1 MEDKRKQDGRTTL
14 REIFEATR
22 ANADRE
28 LSDGEFRF
36 WMMIRSMESADRGCY
51 AGTEYMMK
59 MLRRSESHVRKVR
72 PTLAKKGW
80 LKVVRRGPKQPE
92 LRAVIPVKV
101 VHEHE
106 PLEGHQDELQ
116 AKEVQ
121 EEVQKEV
128 QEEVH
133 SQEHSPIPPIK
144 ESSGSSGKHTYMS
157 EFEELWKIHGRGPK
171 AKAAIAYP
179 MALKS
184 GVTHSEIVDALKA
197 YAKTLTDKFRGQ
209 HLFRWLKDK
218 RWEEEYEVKDESYN
232 PPTIFEWFPPELKE
246 WEKGK

>member
-1 MEDKRKQDGRTTL
+1 MEDKGKQDGRTTL

-22 ANADRE
+22 ANADGE

-36 WMMIRSMESADRGCY
+36 WMMIRSMESADHGCY

-121 EEVQKEV
+121 EEVQ
-128 QEEVH
+128 EEVH

-144 ESSGSSGKHTYMS
+144 ESSGSSGKHTYTS
-157 EFEELWKIHGRGPK
+157 AFEELWKIHGRGPK
-171 AKAAIAYP
+171 VKAATAYQV
-179 MALKS
+179 ALKS
-184 GVTHSEIVDALKA
+184 GVPHNEIVDVLKA
-197 YAKTLTDKFRGQ
+197 YAKTLTHDFGGLN
-209 HLFRWLKDK
+209 LFNWLREE
-218 RWEEEYEVKDESYN
+218 RWEEEFVVKDEGYN
-232 PPTIFEWFPPELKE
+232 PMSGFDWFRPELKE

>member
-1 MEDKRKQDGRTTL
+1 MEDKGKQDGRTTL
-14 REIFEATR
+14 REIFTATR
-22 ANADRE
+22 ANADGE

-121 EEVQKEV
+121 EEVQ
-128 QEEVH
+128 EEVH

-144 ESSGSSGKHTYMS
+144 ESSGSSGKHTYTS
-157 EFEELWKIHGRGPK
+157 AFEELWKIHGRGPK
-171 AKAAIAYP
+171 VRAATAYQV
-179 MALKS
+179 ALKS
-184 GVTHSEIVDALKA
+184 GVPHNEIVDVLKA
-197 YAKTLTDKFRGQ
+197 YAKTLTHDFGGLN
-209 HLFRWLKDK
+209 LFNWLREE
-218 RWEEEYEVKDESYN
+218 RWEEEYETKDTGYN
-232 PPTIFEWFPPELKE
+232 PEVIFEWFPPGLEDPYDRE
-246 WEKGK
+246 GVDE

>member
-1 MEDKRKQDGRTTL
+1 MEDKGKQDGRTTL
-14 REIFEATR
+14 REIFTATR
-22 ANADRE
+22 ANADGE

-59 MLRRSESHVRKVR
+59 MLRRSESHVKKVR

-121 EEVQKEV
+121 KEV

-171 AKAAIAYP
+171 VKAATAYQV
-179 MALKS
+179 ALKS
-184 GVTHSEIVDALKA
+184 GVPHNEIVDVLKA
-197 YAKTLTDKFRGQ
+197 YAKTLTNDFGGL
-209 HLFRWLKDK
+209 HLFNWLRQE
-218 RWEEEYEVKDESYN
+218 RWEEEFVVKDEGYN

>member
-1 MEDKRKQDGRTTL
+1 MEDKGKQDGRTTL

-22 ANADRE
+22 ANADGE

-121 EEVQKEV
+121 EEVQ
-128 QEEVH
+128 EEVH

-144 ESSGSSGKHTYMS
+144 ESSGSSGKHTYTS
-157 EFEELWKIHGRGPK
+157 AFEELWKIHGRGPK
-171 AKAAIAYP
+171 VKAATAYP
-179 MALKS
+179 VALKS
-184 GVTHSEIVDALKA
+184 GVTHNEIVDSLKA
-197 YAKTLTDKFRGQ
+197 YVQTFTDNFRGQ
-209 HLFRWLKDK
+209 HLFRWLRDE
-218 RWEEEYEVKDESYN
+218 RWEEEYEVKDEGYRPASGS
-232 PPTIFEWFPPELKE
+232 EWFPPALKE

>member
-1 MEDKRKQDGRTTL
+1 MEDKGKQDGRTTL
-14 REIFEATR
+14 REIFTATR
-22 ANADRE
+22 ANADGE

-121 EEVQKEV
+121 EEVQ
-128 QEEVH
+128 EEVH

-144 ESSGSSGKHTYMS
+144 ESSGSSGSSGKHTYMS

-184 GVTHSEIVDALKA
+184 GVTHNEIVVSLKA
-197 YAKTLTDKFRGQ
+197 YAKTLTNDFGGLN
-209 HLFRWLKDK
+209 LFNWLRQE
-218 RWEEEYEVKDESYN
+218 RWEEEFEVKKDERYRPASAFN
-232 PPTIFEWFPPELKE
+232 WFPPILKE
-246 WEKGK
+246 LEEDK

>member
-1 MEDKRKQDGRTTL
+1 MEDKGKQDGRTTL
-14 REIFEATR
+14 REIFTATR
-22 ANADRE
+22 ANADGE

-80 LKVVRRGPKQPE
+80 LKVVLRGPKQPE

-121 EEVQKEV
+121 EEV
-128 QEEVH
+128 H

-144 ESSGSSGKHTYMS
+144 ESSGSSGKHTY
-157 EFEELWKIHGRGPK
+157 
-171 AKAAIAYP
+171 
-179 MALKS
+179 
-184 GVTHSEIVDALKA
+184 T
-197 YAKTLTDKFRGQ
+197 
-209 HLFRWLKDK
+209 
-218 RWEEEYEVKDESYN
+218 
-232 PPTIFEWFPPELKE
+232 
-246 WEKGK
+246 

>member
-1 MEDKRKQDGRTTL
+1 MEDKGKQDGRTTL

-22 ANADRE
+22 ANADGE

-59 MLRRSESHVRKVR
+59 MLRRSESHVKKVR

-121 EEVQKEV
+121 EEVQ
-128 QEEVH
+128 EEVH

-171 AKAAIAYP
+171 AKAATAYP

-184 GVTHSEIVDALKA
+184 GVTHNEIVVSLKA
-197 YAKTLTDKFRGQ
+197 YVQTFTDKFRGQ

-218 RWEEEYEVKDESYN
+218 RWEEEYEVKDEGYN
-232 PPTIFEWFPPELKE
+232 PQALYNWFPPELKE

>member
-1 MEDKRKQDGRTTL
+1 MEDKGKQDGRTTL

-22 ANADRE
+22 ANADGE

-51 AGTEYMMK
+51 AGTEYMIK

-80 LKVVRRGPKQPE
+80 LKVVRRGPKQPD

-121 EEVQKEV
+121 EEVQ
-128 QEEVH
+128 EEVH

-144 ESSGSSGKHTYMS
+144 ESSGSSGKHTYTS
-157 EFEELWKIHGRGPK
+157 AFEELWKIHRRGPK
-171 AKAAIAYP
+171 VKAATAYP
-179 MALKS
+179 VALKS
-184 GVTHSEIVDALKA
+184 GVTHNDIVDALKA
-197 YAKTLTDKFRGQ
+197 YVRTFTHDFKGQ
-209 HLFRWLKDK
+209 HLFRWLRDE
-218 RWEEEYEVKDESYN
+218 RWEEEFEVKDEGYN
-232 PPTIFEWFPPELKE
+232 PPSAFEWFRPELKE

>member
-1 MEDKRKQDGRTTL
+1 MEDKGKQDGRTSL
-14 REIFEATR
+14 REIFTATR
-22 ANADRE
+22 ANADGE

-121 EEVQKEV
+121 EEVQ
-128 QEEVH
+128 EEVH

-144 ESSGSSGKHTYMS
+144 ESSGSSGKHTYTS
-157 EFEELWKIHGRGPK
+157 AFEELWKIHRRGPK
-171 AKAAIAYP
+171 VKAATAYRV
-179 MALKS
+179 ALKS
-184 GVTHSEIVDALKA
+184 GVTHNEIVDALKT
-197 YAKTLTDKFRGQ
+197 YVQTFTDNFRGQ
-209 HLFRWLKDK
+209 HLFRWLRDE
-218 RWEEEYEVKDESYN
+218 RWEEEFEVKGSGYHPELISN
-232 PPTIFEWFPPELKE
+232 WSPPELKE

>member
-1 MEDKRKQDGRTTL
+1 MEDKGKQDGRTTL

-22 ANADRE
+22 ANADGE

-121 EEVQKEV
+121 EEVQ
-128 QEEVH
+128 EEVH

-144 ESSGSSGKHTYMS
+144 ESSGSSGKHTYTS
-157 EFEELWKIHGRGPK
+157 AFEELWKIHGRGPK
-171 AKAAIAYP
+171 VKAATAYQV
-179 MALKS
+179 ALKS
-184 GVTHSEIVDALKA
+184 GVPHNEIVDVLKA
-197 YAKTLTDKFRGQ
+197 YAKTLTDDFRGQ
-209 HLFRWLKDK
+209 HLFRWLKDE
-218 RWEEEYEVKDESYN
+218 RWEEEFVVKDESYN
-232 PPTIFEWFPPELKE
+232 PEVIFERFPPGLEDPYDRE
-246 WEKGK
+246 GIDE

>member
-1 MEDKRKQDGRTTL
+1 MEDKGKQDGRTTL

-22 ANADRE
+22 ANADGE

-121 EEVQKEV
+121 EEVQ
-128 QEEVH
+128 EEVH

-144 ESSGSSGKHTYMS
+144 ESSGSSGKHTYTS
-157 EFEELWKIHGRGPK
+157 AFEELWKIHGRGPK
-171 AKAAIAYP
+171 AKAATAYP
-179 MALKS
+179 VALKS
-184 GVTHSEIVDALKA
+184 GVTHNEIVASLKA
-197 YAKTLTDKFRGQ
+197 YVQTFTHKFKGQ
-209 HLFRWLKDK
+209 HLFRWLRDE
-218 RWEEEYEVKDESYN
+218 RWEEEFEAKDTGYN
-232 PPTIFEWFPPELKE
+232 PPIIFEWFPPALKE
-246 WEKGK
+246 LEGGE

>member
-22 ANADRE
+22 ANADGE

-59 MLRRSESHVRKVR
+59 VLRRSESHVKKVR

-121 EEVQKEV
+121 EEVQ
-128 QEEVH
+128 EEVH

-144 ESSGSSGKHTYMS
+144 ESSGSSGSSGKHTYTS
-157 EFEELWKIHGRGPK
+157 AFEELWKIHGRGPK
-171 AKAAIAYP
+171 VKAATAYQV
-179 MALKS
+179 ALKS
-184 GVTHSEIVDALKA
+184 GVPHNEIVDVLKA
-197 YAKTLTDKFRGQ
+197 YAKTLTHDFGGLN
-209 HLFRWLKDK
+209 LFNWLREE
-218 RWEEEYEVKDESYN
+218 RWEEEFVVKDEGYN
-232 PPTIFEWFPPELKE
+232 PMSGFDWFRPELKE

>member
-1 MEDKRKQDGRTTL
+1 MEDKGKQDGRTTL

-22 ANADRE
+22 ANADGE

-121 EEVQKEV
+121 EEVQ
-128 QEEVH
+128 EEVH

-144 ESSGSSGKHTYMS
+144 ESSGSSGSSGKHTYTS
-157 EFEELWKIHGRGPK
+157 AFEELWKIHGRGPK
-171 AKAAIAYP
+171 VKAATAYQV
-179 MALKS
+179 ALKS
-184 GVTHSEIVDALKA
+184 GVPHNEIVDVLKA
-197 YAKTLTDKFRGQ
+197 YAKTLTHDFGGLN
-209 HLFRWLKDK
+209 LFNWLREE
-218 RWEEEYEVKDESYN
+218 RWEEEFVVKDEGYN
-232 PPTIFEWFPPELKE
+232 PMSGFDWFRPELKE

>member
-1 MEDKRKQDGRTTL
+1 MEDKGKQDGRTTL

-22 ANADRE
+22 ANADGE

-121 EEVQKEV
+121 EEVQ
-128 QEEVH
+128 EEVH

-171 AKAAIAYP
+171 AKAATAYP
-179 MALKS
+179 VALKS
-184 GVTHSEIVDALKA
+184 GVTHNEIVVSLKA
-197 YAKTLTDKFRGQ
+197 YVQTFTDKFRGQ

-218 RWEEEYEVKDESYN
+218 RWEEEYEVKYTGYN
-232 PPTIFEWFPPELKE
+232 PMSAFDWFRPELKE

>member
-1 MEDKRKQDGRTTL
+1 MEDKGKQDGRTTL
-14 REIFEATR
+14 REIFAATR
-22 ANADRE
+22 ANADGE

-121 EEVQKEV
+121 KEV

-171 AKAAIAYP
+171 VRAATAYQV
-179 MALKS
+179 ALKS
-184 GVTHSEIVDALKA
+184 GVAHNEIVDALRA
-197 YAKTLTDKFRGQ
+197 YAKTLTHDFGGLN
-209 HLFRWLKDK
+209 LFNWLRQE
-218 RWEEEYEVKDESYN
+218 RWEEEYEVKKDERYRPASA
-232 PPTIFEWFPPELKE
+232 FEWFPPALKE
-246 WEKGK
+246 LEGGK